1 MALEHIIKFW
11 FKQHLFFRIL
21 GSVIYV
27 IHMSLGHLSRAVFQV
42 YNTIS
47 NSGTM
52 QHMFNPFKRLSLPPS
67 LLYYYKDLGLHKYLS
82 GVFSTSCFYLEVI

>member
-1 MALEHIIKFW
+1 MVFEHIIKFW
-11 FKQHLFFRIL
+11 FKHHLFFRIL

-27 IHMSLGHLSRAVFQV
+27 MHMSLGYVSWAVFQV

-52 QHMFNPFKRLSLPPS
+52 QNM
-67 LLYYYKDLGLHKYLS
+67 GTC
-82 GVFSTSCFYLEVI
+82 GVFFLMFGKNDTII